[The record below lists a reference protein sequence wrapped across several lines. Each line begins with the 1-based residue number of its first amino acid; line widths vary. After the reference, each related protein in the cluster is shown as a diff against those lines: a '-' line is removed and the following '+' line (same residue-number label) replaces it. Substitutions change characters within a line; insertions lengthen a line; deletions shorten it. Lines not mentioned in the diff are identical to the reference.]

1 MSLSHLKS
9 WPLNK
14 KIVASITL
22 LVFSIL
28 LFNGL
33 YSLIIH
39 GDLKAL
45 ESGSVGDKV
54 TQLAQQKLDAKIDD
68 FSFFKEIQKLI
79 QEVDSK
85 ILNKGFYIQI
95 GYNLIVF
102 FGLSILFMKFFQ
114 VDELK
119 SLNFRNKSV
128 VLLLVVL
135 VLAINVPSI
144 GIDATSMLESI
155 LGESSLD
162 DKKNLISQFIL
173 FLPNAERGWIVTLIG
188 IALIPAIGEE
198 LMFRG
203 FLMNLLAQ
211 KSNHHNGIAVSAL
224 IFAVV
229 HFNFTNFFFYFILGV
244 VMGYVYYWGR
254 NLIFPIIIH
263 FVNNALVLFGYMY
276 AISIEAPEEFSQ
288 SYFFMPYII
297 TGLSLL
303 IFYLNFKRNENLLH

>member
-1 MSLSHLKS
+1 M
-9 WPLNK
+9 
-14 KIVASITL
+14 
-22 LVFSIL
+22 
-28 LFNGL
+28 
-33 YSLIIH
+33 
-39 GDLKAL
+39 
-45 ESGSVGDKV
+45 
-54 TQLAQQKLDAKIDD
+54 
-68 FSFFKEIQKLI
+68 
-79 QEVDSK
+79 
-85 ILNKGFYIQI
+85 
-95 GYNLIVF
+95 
-102 FGLSILFMKFFQ
+102 
-114 VDELK
+114 
-119 SLNFRNKSV
+119 
-128 VLLLVVL
+128 
-135 VLAINVPSI
+135 
-144 GIDATSMLESI
+144 
-155 LGESSLD
+155 
-162 DKKNLISQFIL
+162 ISQFIL